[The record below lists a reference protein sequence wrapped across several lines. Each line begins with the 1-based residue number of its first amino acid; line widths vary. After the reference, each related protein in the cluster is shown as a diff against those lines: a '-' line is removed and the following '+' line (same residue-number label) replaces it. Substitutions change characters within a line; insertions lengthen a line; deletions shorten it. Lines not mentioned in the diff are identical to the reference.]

1 MRRWA
6 GYGADVTSIDT
17 GQRWRIDSP
26 VGRVL
31 SIVIAVGASVLVF
44 AASVLAVAALLVF
57 RPGGDG
63 SAAGAPTGAI
73 PGRGEGGTQGGESP
87 SAVSDADLGPGPGA
101 VCRPAPDQGF
111 DVTASGAGP
120 GDQVTVAVELVDD
133 TGVRHPQ
140 LVPAGAADAE
150 GRVSAWLPG
159 TLNGR
164 EVRSCTVTAVQ
175 FGDRVV
181 YAGR

>member
-1 MRRWA
+1 M
-6 GYGADVTSIDT
+6 
-17 GQRWRIDSP
+17 
-26 VGRVL
+26 GRVL
-31 SIVIAVGASVLVF
+31 SIVIAVGASVLLF

-63 SAAGAPTGAI
+63 SAAVAPTGAI
-73 PGRGEGGTQGGESP
+73 PGRADDGTAGGGSL
-87 SAVSDADLGPGPGA
+87 SAVTGVGLAPGPGA
-101 VCRPAPDQGF
+101 TCSPVPGQGF
-111 DVTASGAGP
+111 DVAAAGAGP

-133 TGVRHPQ
+133 TGARHAQ
-140 LVPAGAADAE
+140 LVPAGVADAE
-150 GRVSAWLPG
+150 GRVSARLPA

-175 FGDRVV
+175 LGDRVM

>member
-1 MRRWA
+1 MRRQA

-26 VGRVL
+26 VARVL
-31 SIVIAVGASVLVF
+31 SIVIAVGASVLLF

-57 RPGGDG
+57 RPGAGGDA
-63 SAAGAPTGAI
+63 SAVAPTGAI
-73 PGRGEGGTQGGESP
+73 PDRADQGAADDATPSP
-87 SAVSDADLGPGPGA
+87 ATDVGPGPGA
-101 VCRPAPDQGF
+101 VCRPVPGRGF
-111 DVTASGAGP
+111 DVTAAGAGP

-133 TGVRHPQ
+133 AGGRHAQ

-150 GRVSAWLPG
+150 GRVTAALPA

-175 FGDRVV
+175 LGDRVV